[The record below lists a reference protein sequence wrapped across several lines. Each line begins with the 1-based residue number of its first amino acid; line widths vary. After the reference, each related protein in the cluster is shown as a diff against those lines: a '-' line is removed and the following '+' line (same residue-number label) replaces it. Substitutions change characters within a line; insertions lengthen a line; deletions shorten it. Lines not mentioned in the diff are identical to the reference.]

1 MKVRLG
7 SENGEDE
14 DGCAKLSSMEERRD
28 EGCGGWCVFDDLHV
42 RRVVSRRLV
51 WLMVV
56 EKRTLTLCDGGE
68 MLVMRRRTRRWRSWW
83 LRTLAR
89 RRRKVAAVL
98 VEAPWWSVDAPAR
111 KEGDDVLTVATTC
124 GIGGSGGS
132 GTAVAARQ
140 CPTNATTKS
149 TKRKHHHKA
158 PTSTPTENTPKPDR
172 STTPSYTGTLTTPLT
187 HKNN

>member
-14 DGCAKLSSMEERRD
+14 DDCAKLSSMEERRD
-28 EGCGGWCVFDDLHV
+28 EGCGGWCVFDDLRV
-42 RRVVSRRLV
+42 RRVVSRRLA

-56 EKRTLTLCDGGE
+56 EKRTVTLCDGGE

-111 KEGDDVLTVATTC
+111 KEGDDVLAVATTC

-132 GTAVAARQ
+132 GTAVAARV
-140 CPTNATTKS
+140 
-149 TKRKHHHKA
+149 RVLVGG
-158 PTSTPTENTPKPDR
+158 R
-172 STTPSYTGTLTTPLT
+172 
-187 HKNN
+187 

>member
-28 EGCGGWCVFDDLHV
+28 EGCGGWCVFDDLRV
-42 RRVVSRRLV
+42 RRVVSRRLA

-56 EKRTLTLCDGGE
+56 EKRTGTLCDGGE

-111 KEGDDVLTVATTC
+111 KEGDDVLAVATTC

-132 GTAVAARQ
+132 GTAVAARVRV
-140 CPTNATTKS
+140 S
-149 TKRKHHHKA
+149 VGGR
-158 PTSTPTENTPKPDR
+158 
-172 STTPSYTGTLTTPLT
+172 
-187 HKNN
+187 